1 MKGKLTQKQRERY
14 MTGMTREAL
23 PIYACKMK
31 TREEYKKELP
41 EETYRI
47 LFADGT
53 EPAFSH
59 PYHANHEKGVY
70 LCAACGQPLFG
81 SEAKYESGTGWPSF
95 FAPVHK
101 ELVDYEVDYYIGI
114 PRTAVLCS
122 CCGGHLGH
130 VFEDGPAPTR
140 LRYCMNG
147 AALQFRKE
155 EE

>member
-14 MTGMTREAL
+14 MTPMTREAL

-31 TREEYKKELP
+31 AREEYKKELP
-41 EETYRI
+41 DETYRI

-53 EPAFSH
+53 EPAFSN

-95 FAPVHK
+95 YAPIRM

-130 VFEDGPAPTR
+130 VFEDGPAPTG

-147 AALQFRKE
+147 GALQFRKE